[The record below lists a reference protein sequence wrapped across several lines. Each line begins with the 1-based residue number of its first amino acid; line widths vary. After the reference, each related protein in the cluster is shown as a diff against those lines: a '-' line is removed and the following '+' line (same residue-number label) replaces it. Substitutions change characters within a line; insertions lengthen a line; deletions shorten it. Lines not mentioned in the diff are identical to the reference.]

1 MKKTLITGII
11 AGAAM
16 LVLGLAIGQVFAK
29 LAPSLKTEYEN
40 PNLFRPWTDP
50 LMSLYFVQPFVLGI
64 LLAWVWNMTKGV
76 IKGDTVLQKGFYFG
90 LVYWALSFP
99 GMIMSYSSFPLSLII
114 VISWSV
120 TGLFQSICA
129 GVLFSKMLK

>member
-1 MKKTLITGII
+1 MKKTLVTGII
-11 AGAAM
+11 TGAAM
-16 LVLGLAIGQVFAK
+16 LVLGLAIGQIFAK
-29 LAPSLKTEYEN
+29 FAPSLKAEYEN

-50 LMSLYFVQPFVLGI
+50 LMSLYFVQPFVMGI

-76 IKGDTVLQKGFYFG
+76 IKGDNLLQKGFYFG
-90 LVYWALSFP
+90 LVYWTLSFP